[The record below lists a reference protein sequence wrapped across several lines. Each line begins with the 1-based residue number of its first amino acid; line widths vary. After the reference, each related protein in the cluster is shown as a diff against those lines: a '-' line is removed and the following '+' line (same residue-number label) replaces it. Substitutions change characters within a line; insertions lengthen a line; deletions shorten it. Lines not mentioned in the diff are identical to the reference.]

1 MTDTRRG
8 ARATSP
14 IPDLP
19 DLPDAK
25 AVPGTSGTSST
36 SGAPDRQA
44 PTGGPQLE
52 KYTAAALA
60 SAAQVIGVYSTSFG
74 LACRLLG
81 PRERSQVTSIYA
93 LVRVADEIVDGA
105 ASQAGL
111 PTAAQ
116 RTALDEL
123 EAETLRAI
131 DTGFSTNLIVHAFAD
146 TARATGIDARLT
158 APFFASMRRDLD
170 PSPFDAAGIAEYIYG
185 SAEVVG
191 LMCLRSFLQQ
201 AERTDEEL
209 RLLAAG
215 ARSLGA
221 AFQKV
226 NFLRDIAADRD
237 DLGRNYF
244 PGVNLLT
251 MTDAEKNNLLDDMDA
266 DLDAAAR
273 ALPLLPLGS
282 RRAVATAHGL
292 FASLAAKL
300 RETPARALLS
310 TRVRV
315 PDPEKLMIALG
326 AAFGPGAW
334 KK

>member
-1 MTDTRRG
+1 M
-8 ARATSP
+8 
-14 IPDLP
+14 
-19 DLPDAK
+19 
-25 AVPGTSGTSST
+25 
-36 SGAPDRQA
+36 
-44 PTGGPQLE
+44 
-52 KYTAAALA
+52 
-60 SAAQVIGVYSTSFG
+60 
-74 LACRLLG
+74 
-81 PRERSQVTSIYA
+81 
-93 LVRVADEIVDGA
+93 
-105 ASQAGL
+105 
-111 PTAAQ
+111 AAQ

-170 PSPFDAAGIAEYIYG
+170 PAPFDAAGIAEYIYG

-191 LMCLRSFLQQ
+191 LMCLRSFVQQ
-201 AERTDEEL
+201 VERSDAEL
-209 RLLAAG
+209 RMLSAG

-251 MTDAEKNNLLDDMDA
+251 MTDAEKNLLLDDMDA

-282 RRAVATAHGL
+282 RRAVATAYGL
-292 FASLAAKL
+292 FSSLAVKL

-315 PDPEKLMIALG
+315 SDPEKVMIALG
-326 AAFGPGAW
+326 AALGPGAW

>member
-1 MTDTRRG
+1 MTDTRRP
-8 ARATSP
+8 APATPTTPDLSRTPATS
-14 IPDLP
+14 
-19 DLPDAK
+19 
-25 AVPGTSGTSST
+25 
-36 SGAPDRQA
+36 
-44 PTGGPQLE
+44 GGPAQPGDHAVASTAQLE
-52 KYTAAALA
+52 KYTAAALT

-111 PTAAQ
+111 PAAAQ
-116 RTALDEL
+116 RAALDGL

-146 TARATGIDARLT
+146 TARATGIDSRLT

-170 PSPFDAAGIAEYIYG
+170 PAPFDAAGIAEYIYG

-191 LMCLRSFLQQ
+191 LMCLRSFLQK
-201 AERTDEEL
+201 ADRTDAEL
-209 RLLAAG
+209 RILSAG

-251 MTDAEKNNLLDDMDA
+251 MTDAEKNLLLDDMDA

-273 ALPLLPLGS
+273 SLPLLPLGS

-292 FASLAAKL
+292 FASLSVKL

-315 PDPEKLMIALG
+315 PDPEKIMIALS
-326 AAFGPGAW
+326 ATFGPGAW